1 MRNSSWIFRMS
12 AVALAIGSLLAAV
25 PSQVNAQQPAAVTIG
40 NTDIG
45 GAVSGFGCRPCLGAS

>member
-1 MRNSSWIFRMS
+1 MS